1 MKKNIFSKSALWA
14 SLSLLVACGNPT
26 KETQTKS
33 EEKGLDLSAMDTS
46 VRPQD
51 DFYNYVNGSWMKTAK
66 IPSDKT
72 SWGTYYML
80 DDITEANC
88 LSILDDLVNKEYPEG
103 SEGQKIQ
110 TLYKQYIDWDTRNK
124 QGITPI
130 EGQLAKINAIA
141 SLADLQKYL
150 EEATLLGNNPICSW
164 GAYADMKDS
173 NTNVAY
179 LSNFS
184 IGMGSDYYQKES
196 QSNTEALQKYES
208 FVAQVFKAIG
218 EQNPEEKAKKQVAFE
233 KSLAKL
239 MLTVEESR
247 DPNLSYHPMSVE
259 ELGVL
264 VKNINL
270 PQLLKN
276 VGMGENKVIISE
288 LRLYKDY
295 DKFINANNLPLLKD
309 YLKYMLVLGNINNLN
324 QELDNISFEFYDKY
338 LRGQQEQRAITKRAF
353 SLIDGSLGEAFG
365 KLYVEKYFPAKAKE
379 EMILLIGYLK
389 RSFAE
394 HIKQA
399 SWMSQKTKDKALVKL
414 EKMGVKVGYP
424 DTWTDYSKLVIE
436 PASQVSYFENIA
448 HIRSW
453 KYKKRLADVGKPVDK
468 SRWKMNPQNVNAYY
482 NPQGN
487 EIVFPAA
494 ILQKPFF
501 SFEADPAVNF
511 GGIGAV
517 IGHEM
522 THGFDDSG
530 AEFDAY
536 GNLENWWTPED
547 KANFKKGTQA
557 LAAQFD
563 KYEVVKGHFV
573 NGTFTSG
580 ENIADLGGVNIAY
593 DALQLYLKE
602 HGKIGKISGY
612 TQNQRFFLSWATVWR
627 AVARDKH
634 LINQVKT
641 DPHTPQFIRAYAPL
655 VNVDA
660 WYKAF
665 DVKKGDK
672 LYKKPEERVRIW

>member
-1 MKKNIFSKSALWA
+1 MKKIYLLASVALA
-14 SLSLLVACGNPT
+14 AACGSH
-26 KETQTKS
+26 TQKKNDPI
-33 EEKGLDLSAMDTS
+33 ERGLDLSAMDTS

-51 DFYNYVNGSWMKTAK
+51 DFYTFANGGWMKTAQ
-66 IPSDKT
+66 IPADKS
-72 SWGTYYML
+72 SWGSFNMLREKTDEDCLVLLAQLLKETY
-80 DDITEANC
+80 
-88 LSILDDLVNKEYPEG
+88 PQG
-103 SEGQKIQ
+103 SEGQKIKD
-110 TLYKQYIDWDTRNK
+110 LYESFLDWNRRNADGLTPLLKQFNQINK
-124 QGITPI
+124 IQ
-130 EGQLAKINAIA
+130 
-141 SLADLQKYL
+141 SLADLQRYL
-150 EEATLLGNNPICSW
+150 EEDTWRGGNPICAW
-164 GAYADMKDS
+164 GVGADKKNS
-173 NTNVAY
+173 QQNAVY
-179 LSNFS
+179 LGSFS
-184 IGMGSDYYQKES
+184 LGMARDYYQKQSE
-196 QSNTEALQKYES
+196 SNTKALTDYQDYLT
-208 FVAQVFKAIG
+208 AIFSLIK
-218 EQNPEEKAKKQVAFE
+218 EEHPMEKAKQIIDFE
-233 KSLAKL
+233 RRIAQLMFTNEERRNPNITYNPLSLQ
-239 MLTVEESR
+239 E
-247 DPNLSYHPMSVE
+247 LSA
-259 ELGVL
+259 L
-264 VKNINL
+264 VKNLNL
-270 PQLLKN
+270 PDYLKN
-276 VGMGENKVIISE
+276 VGVSTDRVIIGDI
-288 LRLYKDY
+288 RLYKEY
-295 DKFINANNLPLLKD
+295 DNFVNKTNLPLLKD
-309 YLKYMLVLGNINNLN
+309 YLKIQLIANNTHTLN
-324 QELDNISFEFYDKY
+324 EELDKLSFHFYSTTLK
-338 LRGQQEQRAITKRAF
+338 GVKEQRPMDKRA
-353 SLIDGSLGEAFG
+353 LGVINGLLGEAFG

-389 RSFAE
+389 KSFAE

-399 SWMSQKTKDKALVKL
+399 PWMSQKTKVKALVKL

-436 PASQVSYFENIA
+436 PASRASYFENIA
-448 HIRSW
+448 HMRSW
-453 KYKKRLADVGKPVDK
+453 KYKKRLADVGKLVDK

-530 AEFDAY
+530 AEFDAN

-563 KYEVVKGHFV
+563 KYEPVKGHFV

-602 HGKIGKISGY
+602 HGKVGKISGY

-627 AVARDKH
+627 SIAKEKH

-641 DPHTPQFIRAYAPL
+641 DPHTPQYIRAYAPL
-655 VNVDA
+655 LNIDA

-665 DVKKGDK
+665 DVKEGDK
-672 LYKKPEERVRIW
+672 LYKKPQERVKIW

>member
-26 KETQTKS
+26 KATQTKS

>member
-141 SLADLQKYL
+141 SLTDLQKYL

-259 ELGVL
+259 ELGAL

-309 YLKYMLVLGNINNLN
+309 YLKYMLVLSNINNLN
-324 QELDNISFEFYDKY
+324 QELDNLSFEFYDKY
-338 LRGQQEQRAITKRAF
+338 LRGQQEQRAIQKRAF
-353 SLIDGSLGEAFG
+353 SLIDNSLGEAFG
-365 KLYVEKYFPAKAKE
+365 KLYVEKFFPKE
-379 EMILLIGYLK
+379 SKELMLTLISYLRK
-389 RSFAE
+389 SFAE
-394 HIKQA
+394 HIKNL
-399 SWMSQKTKDKALVKL
+399 SWMSEETKQKALTKL
-414 EKMGVKVGYP
+414 EKLNVKVGYP
-424 DTWTDYSKLVIE
+424 DKWEDYSKLVID
-436 PASQVSYFENIA
+436 PKASLSENLQ
-448 HIRSW
+448 HLSQW
-453 KYKKRLADVGKPVDK
+453 YYQKSLDEVGKPVDK
-468 SRWKMNPQNVNAYY
+468 TKWGMTPQTVNAYY
-482 NPQGN
+482 SPLYN

-494 ILQKPFF
+494 MLQAPMFNP
-501 SFEADPAVNF
+501 EADPAVNF
-511 GGIGAV
+511 GAIGGI
-517 IGHEM
+517 IGHEI

-530 AEFDAY
+530 AQFDAD
-536 GNLENWWTPED
+536 GNLQDWWSPADRDNFE
-547 KANFKKGTQA
+547 KATQA
-557 LAAQFD
+557 LAKQYD
-563 KYEVVKGHFV
+563 QYEPVKGVFV
-573 NGTFTSG
+573 NGTFTNG
-580 ENIADLGGVNIAY
+580 ENIADLGGANIAF
-593 DALQLYLKE
+593 DALQMYLKD
-602 HGKIGKISGY
+602 HGEIEKISGF
-612 TQNQRFFLSWATVWR
+612 TQNERFFIAWATVWR
-627 AVARDKH
+627 SLTTDQN
-634 LINQVKT
+634 LSNQVKT
-641 DPHTPQFIRAYAPL
+641 DPHSPDYLRAFAPL
-655 VNVDA
+655 TNVDA
-660 WYKAF
+660 WYQTF
-665 DVKKGDK
+665 NVKEGDK
-672 LYKKPEERVRIW
+672 LYRKPEDRVKIW

>member
-1 MKKNIFSKSALWA
+1 MKKICLLA
-14 SLSLLVACGNPT
+14 SVTLMAACGSHTQKKNDPT
-26 KETQTKS
+26 ER
-33 EEKGLDLSAMDTS
+33 GLDLSAMDTS

-51 DFYNYVNGSWMKTAK
+51 DFYTFVNGGWVKTAQ
-66 IPSDKT
+66 IPADKS
-72 SWGTYYML
+72 SWGSFNMLREKTDEDCLVLLEQLLKETY
-80 DDITEANC
+80 
-88 LSILDDLVNKEYPEG
+88 PQG
-103 SEGQKIQ
+103 SEGQKIKD
-110 TLYKQYIDWDTRNK
+110 LYESYLDWNRRNADGLAPLQKQFDQID
-124 QGITPI
+124 QI
-130 EGQLAKINAIA
+130 Q
-141 SLADLQKYL
+141 SLADLQQYL
-150 EEATLLGNNPICSW
+150 EEDTRRGGNPICAW
-164 GAYADMKDS
+164 GVGADKKNS
-173 NTNVAY
+173 QQNVVY
-179 LSNFS
+179 LGSFS
-184 IGMGSDYYQKES
+184 LGMARDYYQKQSE
-196 QSNTEALQKYES
+196 SNTKALAEYQEYLTALFSLIKEEHP
-208 FVAQVFKAIG
+208 K
-218 EQNPEEKAKKQVAFE
+218 EKAKQIIDFE
-233 KSLAKL
+233 RGIAQLMFTNEERRNPNITYNPVSLQ
-239 MLTVEESR
+239 E
-247 DPNLSYHPMSVE
+247 LST
-259 ELGVL
+259 L
-264 VKNINL
+264 VKNLNL
-270 PQLLKN
+270 PDYLRN
-276 VGMGENKVIISE
+276 VGVSTDRVIIGDI
-288 LRLYKDY
+288 RLYKAY
-295 DKFINANNLPLLKD
+295 DNFVNSTNLPLLKD
-309 YLKYMLVLGNINNLN
+309 YLKIQLIADNTHTLN
-324 QELDNISFEFYDKY
+324 EELDKLSFHFYSTTLK
-338 LRGQQEQRAITKRAF
+338 GIKEQRPMNKRA
-353 SLIDGSLGEAFG
+353 LGVINGLLGEAFG

-453 KYKKRLADVGKPVDK
+453 KYRKKLADVGKPVDK

>member
-1 MKKNIFSKSALWA
+1 MKKNIFSKTALWA

-259 ELGVL
+259 ELGAL

-295 DKFINANNLPLLKD
+295 DKFINTNNLPLLKD

-324 QELDNISFEFYDKY
+324 QELDNLSFEFYDKY
-338 LRGQQEQRAITKRAF
+338 LRGQQEQRAIQKRAF
-353 SLIDGSLGEAFG
+353 SLIDNSLGEAFG
-365 KLYVEKYFPAKAKE
+365 KLYVEKFFPKE
-379 EMILLIGYLK
+379 SKELMLTLISYLRK
-389 RSFAE
+389 SFAE
-394 HIKQA
+394 HIKNL
-399 SWMSQKTKDKALVKL
+399 SWMSEETKQKALTKL
-414 EKMGVKVGYP
+414 EKLNVKVGYP
-424 DTWTDYSKLVIE
+424 DKWEDYSKLVID
-436 PASQVSYFENIA
+436 PKASLSENLQ
-448 HIRSW
+448 HLSQW
-453 KYKKRLADVGKPVDK
+453 YYQKSLDEVGKPVDK
-468 SRWKMNPQNVNAYY
+468 TKWGMTPQTVNAYY
-482 NPQGN
+482 SPLYN

-494 ILQKPFF
+494 MLQAPMFNP
-501 SFEADPAVNF
+501 EADPAVNF
-511 GGIGAV
+511 GAIGGI
-517 IGHEM
+517 IGHEI

-530 AEFDAY
+530 AQFDAD
-536 GNLENWWTPED
+536 GNLQDWWSPADRDNFE
-547 KANFKKGTQA
+547 KATQA
-557 LAAQFD
+557 LAKQYD
-563 KYEVVKGHFV
+563 QYEPVKGVFV
-573 NGTFTSG
+573 NGTFTNG
-580 ENIADLGGVNIAY
+580 ENIADLGGANIAF
-593 DALQLYLKE
+593 DALQMYLKD
-602 HGKIGKISGY
+602 HGDVEKISGF
-612 TQNQRFFLSWATVWR
+612 TQNERFFIAWATVWR
-627 AVARDKH
+627 SLTTDQN
-634 LINQVKT
+634 LSNQVKT
-641 DPHTPQFIRAYAPL
+641 DPHSPDYLRAFAPL
-655 VNVDA
+655 TNVDA
-660 WYKAF
+660 WYQTF
-665 DVKKGDK
+665 NVKEGDK
-672 LYKKPEERVRIW
+672 LYRKPEDRVKIW

>member
-1 MKKNIFSKSALWA
+1 MVYLGSFS
-14 SLSLLVACGNPT
+14 
-26 KETQTKS
+26 
-33 EEKGLDLSAMDTS
+33 
-46 VRPQD
+46 
-51 DFYNYVNGSWMKTAK
+51 
-66 IPSDKT
+66 
-72 SWGTYYML
+72 
-80 DDITEANC
+80 
-88 LSILDDLVNKEYPEG
+88 
-103 SEGQKIQ
+103 
-110 TLYKQYIDWDTRNK
+110 
-124 QGITPI
+124 
-130 EGQLAKINAIA
+130 
-141 SLADLQKYL
+141 
-150 EEATLLGNNPICSW
+150 LGM
-164 GAYADMKDS
+164 AR
-173 NTNVAY
+173 
-179 LSNFS
+179 
-184 IGMGSDYYQKES
+184 DYYQKQSE
-196 QSNTEALQKYES
+196 SNTKALAEYQQYLTALFSLIKEEHP
-208 FVAQVFKAIG
+208 K
-218 EQNPEEKAKKQVAFE
+218 EKAKQIIDFE
-233 KSLAKL
+233 RGIAQLMFTNEERRNPNITYNPVSLQ
-239 MLTVEESR
+239 E
-247 DPNLSYHPMSVE
+247 LST
-259 ELGVL
+259 L
-264 VKNINL
+264 VKNLNL
-270 PQLLKN
+270 PDYLRN
-276 VGMGENKVIISE
+276 VGVSTDRVIIGDI
-288 LRLYKDY
+288 RLYKAY
-295 DKFINANNLPLLKD
+295 DNFVNSTNLPLLKD
-309 YLKYMLVLGNINNLN
+309 YLKIQLIADNTHTLN
-324 QELDNISFEFYDKY
+324 EELDKLSFHFYSTTLK
-338 LRGQQEQRAITKRAF
+338 GIKEQRPMNKRA
-353 SLIDGSLGEAFG
+353 LGVINGLLGEAFG

-414 EKMGVKVGYP
+414 EKMGMKVGYP